1 MVHFAEKNQAPSPNS
16 ILQYI
21 GRVAPPKLVP
31 RNCLRNLQITLKMGG
46 EGLVSEFIWGI
57 VNYITCLLLLRMIL
71 HLHIWA
77 VAWHENKFF
86 SELDKTTIH
95 ELWKLIT
102 FLIFKT
108 SLAITPHP
116 PASLWRI
123 TYENRY
129 VTHL

>member
-1 MVHFAEKNQAPSPNS
+1 MVHFAEINQAPSPNS
-16 ILQYI
+16 MLQYI

-31 RNCLRNLQITLKMGG
+31 RNCLRYLQITLKMEG
-46 EGLVSEFIWGI
+46 EGLLSEFIWGI

-86 SELDKTTIH
+86 SQLDKTTIH

-102 FLIFKT
+102 FLICKT

>member
-1 MVHFAEKNQAPSPNS
+1 MVHFAKINQAPSPNS
-16 ILQYI
+16 MLQYI
-21 GRVAPPKLVP
+21 GSVAPPKLVP
-31 RNCLRNLQITLKMGG
+31 RNCLRYLQITLKMGG
-46 EGLVSEFIWGI
+46 EELVSEFIWGI

-71 HLHIWA
+71 RLHIWA

>member
-1 MVHFAEKNQAPSPNS
+1 MVHFAEINQAPSPNS
-16 ILQYI
+16 MLQYI

-31 RNCLRNLQITLKMGG
+31 RNCLRYLQITLKMEG
-46 EGLVSEFIWGI
+46 EGLLSEFIWGI

-77 VAWHENKFF
+77 VAWHENKIF
-86 SELDKTTIH
+86 SQLDKTTIH

-102 FLIFKT
+102 FLICKT

>member
-1 MVHFAEKNQAPSPNS
+1 MVHFAEINQAPSPNS
-16 ILQYI
+16 MLQYI

-31 RNCLRNLQITLKMGG
+31 RNCLRYLQITLKMEG
-46 EGLVSEFIWGI
+46 EGLLSEFIWGI

-86 SELDKTTIH
+86 SQLDKTSIH

-102 FLIFKT
+102 FLICKT